1 MDSDYEH
8 LVKFCKEK
16 ICDTKELHETCAYIK
31 KNAPFFQNPDQ
42 KKFYTMCENILKD
55 PYFKEH
61 KEPEPPSYDE
71 IQLLDAIDEGLK
83 ERGLCAIEFS
93 EGTTHYLNMKLEI
106 ERFSYPFQRILAA
119 GKHEHL
125 RFACGQLFNHINYKD
140 NSKYCY
146 GVDFEK
152 LGRVSYNQLLTVIL
166 ATKIE

>member
-1 MDSDYEH
+1 
-8 LVKFCKEK
+8 
-16 ICDTKELHETCAYIK
+16 
-31 KNAPFFQNPDQ
+31 
-42 KKFYTMCENILKD
+42 MCENILKD

-83 ERGLCAIEFS
+83 ERGLCGINFS

-119 GKHEHL
+119 GNHEHL
-125 RFACGQLFNHINYKD
+125 RFACGQLFNRINYKN

-152 LGRVSYNQLLTVIL
+152 LGHVSYNQLLTIIL